1 MFFVYYRTEMP
12 VQPVERI
19 TAIPRCQT
27 EVNGDYL
34 TETPH
39 YIRDSNVTSFS
50 KCICL
55 TSL

>member
-1 MFFVYYRTEMP
+1 MP

-50 KCICL
+50 KCIC
-55 TSL
+55 